1 MSDEA
6 RFRSTRSDQ
15 WLPVATQ
22 VVNGTALPVELGE
35 LIAFLAAADTQFI
48 VWVNK
53 LKYWKCGIKITL
65 SHSAFSISLDRDEC
79 VSSTTPRLSYFATI
93 GDLARQDRISLRF
106 DSCENDSNIFYFFNS
121 GITPAVP
128 GTAPTHEHLSYF
140 SDRAKTQKLANDV
153 LICDLPAVDDDGL
166 REIYRRIQRPF
177 VVCDVS
183 DPWCCGVRSG
193 PPVCMC
199 NICTCYSRKR
209 GK

>member
-22 VVNGTALPVELGE
+22 VVNSTALPVELGN
-35 LIAFLAAADTQFI
+35 LIAFLAATDTPFL

-65 SHSAFSISLDRDEC
+65 SHFAFSITLDRDEC
-79 VSSTTPRLSYFATI
+79 VSSTIPRLSYFATI

-121 GITPAVP
+121 GITPQTNPVLP
-128 GTAPTHEHLSYF
+128 G
-140 SDRAKTQKLANDV
+140 
-153 LICDLPAVDDDGL
+153 
-166 REIYRRIQRPF
+166 
-177 VVCDVS
+177 
-183 DPWCCGVRSG
+183 
-193 PPVCMC
+193 
-199 NICTCYSRKR
+199 
-209 GK
+209 